1 MRHLAWVSL
10 VATAALVDGLSEE
23 RPMLVAKTEMLIRRA
38 VDEVFKASSNPA
50 ITSRFW
56 FTSGSG
62 RLEAAKSVRW
72 DWAMYD
78 FSSNAAVKEAEPNRR
93 ILVEWS
99 GARLP
104 TTTIEWTF
112 QCPSRRHDLRDDHEL
127 GIHR

>member
-1 MRHLAWVSL
+1 
-10 VATAALVDGLSEE
+10 
-23 RPMLVAKTEMLIRRA
+23 MLIRRP
-38 VDEVFKASSNPA
+38 VDEVFKAFVDPA

-112 QCPSRRHDLRDDHEL
+112 RAVPTARPT
-127 GIHR
+127 